1 MALSAAPTSL
11 HDSGEFDYGEFV
23 DSDGECEVEE
33 LSEEPKDYALG
44 YYYPIC
50 IGDVLNNTY
59 RIEHKLGHGNFSTFW
74 LARDISMEKYVAL
87 KIISPGKG
95 ENEYNMQN
103 EIKRTIQ
110 DTSNILMY
118 QTTFF
123 LPGDKGNYHRV
134 LVFPVLGPCLSYH
147 VMKQLSVPTRMSAA
161 RPLLM
166 ALERLHNAGIVHQR
180 ELTLACCS
188 RIRVHANYSTDLT
201 DRNVMLDIA
210 TLDNLDT
217 KTKYKCLG
225 QPKKVPLST
234 RLWKRGEL
242 VKPME
247 IPKNLLR
254 EAVYLGDSGMASKA
268 DTEVEPKVLR
278 PLVYCAPERF
288 HNMNPS
294 FASDIWSYM
303 CLFTRLYLGVVPWNS
318 TGCSP
323 LMNNMV
329 KALGPLPRQWMGR
342 YKAFNSDPGNNSRYD
357 QRRRPDHKEALKT
370 MIKTFRPEAS
380 PIERELVL
388 SILVKGLSYL
398 PENRWTEQNFCRT
411 PHLKPSWR
419 STVVKA
425 MKHFS

>member
-1 MALSAAPTSL
+1 MSGSWTSETAARTALATG
-11 HDSGEFDYGEFV
+11 SGSGVPDRQNFADLAEFDYGDFV

-50 IGDVLNNTY
+50 IGDVLNKTY
-59 RIEHKLGHGNFSTFW
+59 RLEHKLGHGNFSTVW

-103 EIKRTIQ
+103 EIKRTVQ

-134 LVFPVLGPCLSYH
+134 LVYH
-147 VMKQLSVPTRMSAA
+147 LLKQLSVATRMSAA

-166 ALERLHNAGIVHQR
+166 TLERLHNAGIVHQ
-180 ELTLACCS
+180 
-188 RIRVHANYSTDLT
+188 HLT

-225 QPKKVPLST
+225 RPKKVPLSS

-247 IPKNLLR
+247 VPKNLLR
-254 EAVYLGDSGMASKA
+254 ETVYLGGFGRAIKA
-268 DTEVEPKVLR
+268 DTEVELKVLY
-278 PLVYCAPERF
+278 PFVYCAPERF

-303 CLFTRLYLGVVPWNS
+303 CLFTSLYLGLVPWNS
-318 TGCSP
+318 TGCSS

-329 KALGPLPRQWMGR
+329 KALGLLPRQWMGR
-342 YKAFNSDPGNNSRYD
+342 YKAFNSDPGNNSC
-357 QRRRPDHKEALKT
+357 QST
-370 MIKTFRPEAS
+370 
-380 PIERELVL
+380 RELVL

-398 PENRWTEQNFCRT
+398 PENRWTATELLQDAAF
-411 PHLKPSWR
+411 
-419 STVVKA
+419 KA
-425 MKHFS
+425 VMEIYCC